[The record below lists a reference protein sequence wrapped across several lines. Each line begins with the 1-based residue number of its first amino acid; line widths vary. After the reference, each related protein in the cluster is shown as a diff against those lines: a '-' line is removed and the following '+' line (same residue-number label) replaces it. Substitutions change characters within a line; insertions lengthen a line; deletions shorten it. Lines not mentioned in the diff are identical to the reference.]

1 MNELNHP
8 SEEKLNKGCLLP
20 LFILGLSLVLTM
32 LFIAFMNW
40 TYESSNEDSE
50 PEPISYRA
58 IEIDGE
64 RHLIPIYDYTNQ

>member
-8 SEEKLNKGCLLP
+8 SEEQLNTGCLLP
-20 LFILGLSLVLTM
+20 LLIFGLSLIMTM
-32 LFIAFMNW
+32 LVIAFMNW
-40 TYESSNEDSE
+40 TYESSNEFSE

>member
-8 SEEKLNKGCLLP
+8 SEEQLNTGCLLP
-20 LFILGLSLVLTM
+20 LLAFGIALFLAM
-32 LFIAFMNW
+32 LIIGFMNLVS
-40 TYESSNEDSE
+40 ESKDRDSE